1 MAGPTRL
8 KERLDLL
15 LVEKGIVE
23 DLHTANRLIMAGRVV
38 VGDQRV
44 DKPGQRVSREAPIRL
59 KDDGSKFVSR
69 GGDKLFSALKDLGL
83 QDIMQDAHVL
93 DVGASTG
100 GFTDCCL
107 QSGAKRVIALDVGVG
122 QLAWELRSDA
132 RVTSL
137 ERTDLREF
145 DPGLYPPIDVVVA
158 DVSFNSLARLAPAF
172 RRAAPVP
179 GTPFILLVKPQFE
192 LGREDVPQGGIVLDQ
207 GLRQKALDI
216 VREAMTAVGLDVI
229 ASVDSRVSGRRGN
242 QEIFLFA
249 KG

>member
-1 MAGPTRL
+1 M
-8 KERLDLL
+8 
-15 LVEKGIVE
+15 EKGLAE
-23 DLHTANRLIMAGRVV
+23 DTQTASRLIMAGRVV

-44 DKPGQRVSREAPIRL
+44 DKPGQLVNRDLSLRV

-69 GGDKLFSALKDLGL
+69 GGDKLASALADLGVEEE
-83 QDIMQDAHVL
+83 MRGASVL

-107 QSGAKRVIALDVGVG
+107 KAGASSVIALDVGVS

-137 ERTDLREF
+137 ERTDLRDF
-145 DPGLYPPIDVVVA
+145 DPSMFPPVDIVVA
-158 DVSFNSLARLAPAF
+158 DVSFNSLARLAPFF
-172 RRAAPVP
+172 RRAAPQP
-179 GTPFILLVKPQFE
+179 GTKFILLVKPQFE
-192 LGREDVPQGGIVLDQ
+192 LSRDEVPPGGIVLDPV
-207 GLRQKALDI
+207 LRQKALNS
-216 VREAMTAVGLDVI
+216 VSEAMTAVGLKMQ

-242 QEIFLFA
+242 QEIFLYA